1 MSSLALKWC
10 GIPQTCSSSLPLCA
24 VEADPLFIHETE
36 KIHKR
41 QPWNKER
48 EMMTGRRMKAYRGI
62 RKASEEKEKSRGE
75 QPVKA
80 SKKLRP

>member
-1 MSSLALKWC
+1 MVTPE

-24 VEADPLFIHETE
+24 TEADPLFIHETE

-41 QPWNKER
+41 LPWNKER
-48 EMMTGRRMKAYRGI
+48 EMMTGRRTKTYRGI

-75 QPVKA
+75 QPMKA
-80 SKKLRP
+80 SKKFRP